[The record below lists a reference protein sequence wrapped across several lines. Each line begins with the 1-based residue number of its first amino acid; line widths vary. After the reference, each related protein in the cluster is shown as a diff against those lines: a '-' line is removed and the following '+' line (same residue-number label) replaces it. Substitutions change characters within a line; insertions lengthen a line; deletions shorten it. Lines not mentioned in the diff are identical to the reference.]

1 VGKEHKVF
9 VREAT
14 GLVRELSALDV
25 ALFNFAILGFLFT
38 MYFALALMPLIGGNF
53 VLGIILTAVLSALL
67 LFSYYSFNVIMPR
80 SGGDY
85 VYVSRTLWPALGFVC
100 NASSVLILLIY
111 DGITGV
117 TIQSTGVS
125 VGLALIGSLLK
136 NSTLANYASIVVQPV
151 WLITLGTLEIVLLAL
166 PAVFGR
172 RVYFRLQNV
181 IYILVFIASFIMIG
195 LLLSHSHADFVNA
208 FNAYSTSYANT
219 TNYYQAVIASAQK
232 SGWSPPST
240 GGVYSTLLLVPVLS
254 IFGTSFIYS
263 TYLGGEIKKVS
274 RNSLIGMFGA
284 MLFAFLLAGVFIE
297 AAYRTI
303 GLNFMSALDY
313 SMSSLKIP
321 VIPYINFLSLL
332 LTNNPLIILYV
343 VAVGILQMAI
353 YIPGFYVLGSRSFM
367 AYSFDRVL
375 PKFLAH
381 VSDKYHTPT
390 YAIWVL
396 VAISE
401 ASLILLNIPKT
412 AAAIYLFSTVLT
424 WYAALFPL
432 FFVGLAATLF
442 PFIKKELFES
452 SPINKRI
459 GGIPLMSLAG
469 IGTMF
474 YSVLIIY
481 LELSNSVFSANT
493 PSAIYTVIALVAA
506 LFLIFYLARYVRSRS
521 GFPLDLAFK
530 EIPPE

>member
-1 VGKEHKVF
+1 
-9 VREAT
+9 
-14 GLVRELSALDV
+14 
-25 ALFNFAILGFLFT
+25 
-38 MYFALALMPLIGGNF
+38 
-53 VLGIILTAVLSALL
+53 
-67 LFSYYSFNVIMPR
+67 
-80 SGGDY
+80 
-85 VYVSRTLWPALGFVC
+85 
-100 NASSVLILLIY
+100 
-111 DGITGV
+111 
-117 TIQSTGVS
+117 
-125 VGLALIGSLLK
+125 
-136 NSTLANYASIVVQPV
+136 
-151 WLITLGTLEIVLLAL
+151 
-166 PAVFGR
+166 
-172 RVYFRLQNV
+172 
-181 IYILVFIASFIMIG
+181 
-195 LLLSHSHADFVNA
+195 
-208 FNAYSTSYANT
+208 
-219 TNYYQAVIASAQK
+219 
-232 SGWSPPST
+232 
-240 GGVYSTLLLVPVLS
+240 
-254 IFGTSFIYS
+254 
-263 TYLGGEIKKVS
+263 
-274 RNSLIGMFGA
+274 

-396 VAISE
+396 VVTSE

-424 WYAALFPL
+424 WYGALFPL

-442 PFIKKELFES
+442 PFIKKELFDS
-452 SPINKRI
+452 SPIKKRI

-469 IGTMF
+469 IATMF
-474 YSVLIIY
+474 YSAVIIY

-506 LFLIFYLARYVRSRS
+506 LFLIFYVAKYIRRRS
-521 GFPLDLAFK
+521 GVLLDLAFK